1 MGARACKDEVL
12 PHAWNPFQLVSRFMA
27 QMIPQQLFEHLL
39 RRAVGWAQHQEQ
51 VVFAHKQS
59 IFLTI

>member
-1 MGARACKDEVL
+1 
-12 PHAWNPFQLVSRFMA
+12 MA
-27 QMIPQQLFEHLL
+27 QVIPQQLFKHLL